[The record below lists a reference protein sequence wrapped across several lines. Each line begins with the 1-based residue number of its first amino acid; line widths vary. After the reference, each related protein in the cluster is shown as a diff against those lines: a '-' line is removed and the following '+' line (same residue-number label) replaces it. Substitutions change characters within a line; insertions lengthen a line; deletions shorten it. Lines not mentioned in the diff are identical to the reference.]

1 MSVAVQSIP
10 TLNGV
15 NGASTVSKKVKSK
28 NQLRRQKA
36 KQKKVERESNGHRT
50 PEVVIKTEED
60 HQQESESVEYVSEQ
74 LDFKGA
80 ALEAFSEVFSRF
92 QFDTEDTPVKSEDP
106 SKGEVIYSDDE
117 MAGETDSE
125 AEGEKKPLSKKK
137 QRKLNRLT
145 VAELKQLV
153 SKPEVVEWTDVSAA
167 DPRLLLHL
175 KCYRNTIPIPAH
187 WSAKRD
193 YLQGKRGIEKPPFQL
208 PSYIADTGIATQRDA
223 IKEKEA
229 NMSLKAKTRERVQ
242 PKMGKIDIDYQKLHD
257 AFFKFQT
264 KPPLTGFGEMYYE
277 GKEFETSLKEK
288 RPGDLSPELVE
299 ALSIPPLA
307 PPPWLIS
314 MQRFGPPPSYPTLR
328 IPGLNAPIPEGAQW
342 GFHPGGWGKP
352 PLDEYNRPLYGDV
365 FGVLPKT
372 NDTTVGEPVDKN
384 LWGELEPEEDE
395 EEEESDEEE
404 EEEEEEAAEAAPTDG
419 LQTPS
424 GLATPSGMA
433 SVVSTVAAG
442 LETPDFLELRKTTT
456 APVRDETGSRQL
468 YSVIPEKQT
477 SVRGLMGS
485 ERGYDISGVSGA
497 SVPVLK
503 EERGTKRKAG
513 GVDVSLDA
521 SELEGLSEEELRRRY
536 DAQSRGS
543 AGVPGQGPGREDFS
557 EMVAKEMAKKRQK
570 MEADRERGKKDKTGR
585 DFKF

>member
-1 MSVAVQSIP
+1 MVAQPSSQP
-10 TLNGV
+10 NGV
-15 NGASTVSKKVKSK
+15 KAIKSK
-28 NQLRRQKA
+28 NQLRRL
-36 KQKKVERESNGHRT
+36 KQKQRRVVAVEKPPQDANGGTESADAMN
-50 PEVVIKTEED
+50 VD
-60 HQQESESVEYVSEQ
+60 DDDNVEYVSEQ
-74 LDFKGA
+74 LDANGSV
-80 ALEAFSEVFSRF
+80 LEAFSDVFARF
-92 QFDTEDTPVKSEDP
+92 QLPPEESAQDRERAHT
-106 SKGEVIYSDDE
+106 KGEVIYSDDD
-117 MAGETDSE
+117 MASEGDSDAE
-125 AEGEKKPLSKKK
+125 AKPISKKK
-137 QRKLNRLT
+137 QRKLSRLT
-145 VAELKQLV
+145 VAELKRLV
-153 SKPEVVEWTDVSAA
+153 KKPEVVEWTDVTAA

-175 KCYRNTIPIPAH
+175 KSQRNTIPIPIH

-208 PSYIADTGIATQRDA
+208 PSYIADTGIATMRDA
-223 IKEKEA
+223 VKEKEA

-264 KPPLTGFGEMYYE
+264 KPPVTGFGEMYYE

-365 FGVLPKT
+365 FGVLPKAG
-372 NDTTVGEPVDKN
+372 DTDMGEPIDKN
-384 LWGELEPEEDE
+384 LWGELEPEEE
-395 EEEESDEEE
+395 EEEDESSAEGSDSEEE
-404 EEEEEEAAEAAPTDG
+404 TPAPADG

-424 GLATPSGMA
+424 GLETPSGMA

-442 LETPDFLELRKTTT
+442 LETPDFLELRKGR
-456 APVRDETGSRQL
+456 AASEAYDAGPRSL
-468 YSVIPEKQT
+468 YQVVPEKQT

-485 ERGYDISGVSGA
+485 ERGYDVSA
-497 SVPVLK
+497 VSSHANIPVLGD
-503 EERGTKRKAG
+503 ERSTKRKAN
-513 GVDVSLDA
+513 GVDVSIDA
-521 SELEGLSEEELRRRY
+521 AELEGLSEEELRRKY
-536 DAQSRGS
+536 DAHSRGS
-543 AGVPGQGPGREDFS
+543 AGVPGSKEDFS
-557 EMVAKEMAKKRQK
+557 DFVAKEVASRSKKQK
-570 MEADRERGKKDKTGR
+570 ERDRDSKKGKE
-585 DFKF
+585 FKF